1 MRSITLPKDREVIEL
16 ALYLENIAASLDR
29 GTEAEKAV
37 KRASEVLHIWY
48 RLYLN
53 LEQLMEASAALR
65 LGMES
70 PASES

>member
-1 MRSITLPKDREVIEL
+1 MSALTVPNNLVGDFDRRAPQQHLCLHLQRVGQ
-16 ALYLENIAASLDR
+16 SR
-29 GTEAEKAV
+29 GIRVSST
-37 KRASEVLHIWY
+37 Y

-53 LEQLMEASAALR
+53 LEQLMEASAARR